1 MWLVLINPAA
11 GRRPVSEARV
21 RSALRSAS
29 VEAEVETPSSP
40 ESLRERIVGLARS
53 SERSKLAI
61 VGGDGTAN
69 LAVNA
74 ILSTTWKAEPL
85 LGILPGGT
93 GCDLLRTFAIPQDLD
108 EAATH
113 LSSESTYLVDVGRLE
128 GTFGIRHFLN
138 VAQVGIG
145 AAAAVTAQTM
155 SRAWG
160 MARYPIAFLKRLPG
174 FPEAEVSMAGT
185 GQSESVAAKRGYYGP
200 ALAVIFANGQYF
212 AGGWNVAPRANLT
225 DGRLDVQ
232 VINCR
237 KREAFRL
244 VPRIIRGVHLSDPAV
259 HRFSKGSLEIL
270 TEPGWPLEADGDPV
284 GNTPVSIS
292 VLPGAL
298 SLKI

>member
-11 GRRPVSEARV
+11 GRRPVTEARV

-29 VEAEVETPSSP
+29 VEAEIETPSSA

-53 SERSKLAI
+53 SEHSKLAV

-74 ILSTTWKAEPL
+74 ILSTTWKAQPL

-93 GCDLLRTFAIPQDLD
+93 GCDLLRTFAIPQNLD

-113 LSSESTYLVDVGRLE
+113 LSSESKYLVDVGRLE
-128 GTFGIRHFLN
+128 GTFGVRHFLN

-155 SRAWG
+155 SRSWG
-160 MARYPIAFLKRLPG
+160 MARYPLAFLKRLPG
-174 FPEAEVSMAGT
+174 FPEAEVSMAGI
-185 GQSESVAAKRGYYGP
+185 GQSESVAAKRGYDGP

-212 AGGWNVAPRANLT
+212 AGGWNVAPRANLA
-225 DGRLDVQ
+225 DGRLDIQ

-237 KREAFRL
+237 KWEAFRL

-259 HRFSKGSLEIL
+259 HRFSKGSLEII